1 MYTDDLQPCE
11 IPTDD
16 IFLDP
21 NNPRFYTEKSTVDI
35 PDSKISNER
44 VQLKASEEIS
54 KYGIQELRNSI
65 LRNGFLPL
73 DRIVVR
79 PIEDTDSQF
88 VVVEGNRRLAALKS
102 LRSDIEQGIVAEEN
116 ISEDYL
122 DQLYDST
129 DQLQVL
135 VYEGEIGHD
144 ISWILQGVRH
154 ISGIRDWKP
163 AQRARLVVDQIEGQD
178 LSFSEA
184 GKKFGLTA
192 QAVGRYFRSF
202 KALEQMRED
211 EEFKDKALNEY
222 FSLFED
228 AIRNREVKA
237 WLGWD
242 DEDHCFKNEDSLKQF
257 YSWIVPDEEN
267 DGARRIHDPKQIKKL
282 GVLVGDKQHQD
293 ILNQFDDFDLTIE
306 QAADAA
312 EKAPTYDWKT
322 AIRKAIA
329 QIGGIPHGAI
339 VDEREAV
346 LGEVAKLEKSIE
358 NLKAMADALTSE

>member
-1 MYTDDLQPCE
+1 MYADDLEPQGIKTE
-11 IPTDD
+11 R

-35 PDSKISNER
+35 PDSKISNDR
-44 VQLKASEEIS
+44 VQIKASEEIS

-79 PIEDTDSQF
+79 PIEGANDQY

-102 LRSDIEQGIVAEEN
+102 LRSEIEQGVVAEEN

-122 DQLYDST
+122 NQLTKAT
-129 DQLQVL
+129 DELQVL
-135 VYEGEIGHD
+135 VYNGDIGHD

-192 QAVGRYFRSF
+192 QAVGRYFRSY
-202 KALEQMRED
+202 KALEQMRDD

-228 AIRNREVKA
+228 AIRNKEVRQ
-237 WLGWD
+237 WLEWS
-242 DEDHCFKNEDSLKQF
+242 DEDHHFENEDNLKQF
-257 YSWIVPDEEN
+257 YSWIVPDEDN

-282 GVLVGDKQHQD
+282 GMIVCDPQHKD
-293 ILNQFDDFDLTIE
+293 ILNRFDGYSLTIE
-306 QAADAA
+306 QAVDAA
-312 EKAPTYDWKT
+312 EKAPTYDWRT
-322 AIRKAIA
+322 AIRKAA
-329 QIGGIPHGAI
+329 DQIGAIPQGAI
-339 VDEREAV
+339 AENKDEV
-346 LGEVAKLEKSIE
+346 LSEIALLEKSIE
-358 NLKAMADALTSE
+358 NLRKMAEAVQSE